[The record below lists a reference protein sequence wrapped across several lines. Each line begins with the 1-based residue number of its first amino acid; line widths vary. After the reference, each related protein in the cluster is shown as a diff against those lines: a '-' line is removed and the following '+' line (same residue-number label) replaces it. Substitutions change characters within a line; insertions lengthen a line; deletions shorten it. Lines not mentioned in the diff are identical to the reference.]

1 MDFTITEWHKKII
14 KVIRMGNNNGKK
26 EVKSNTHF
34 YIDRISLKRT
44 PSAFTINFTDFTFF
58 LGENSQ

>member
-1 MDFTITEWHKKII
+1 
-14 KVIRMGNNNGKK
+14 MGNNNGKK

-44 PSAFTINFTDFTFF
+44 PSTFTINFTDFTFF
-58 LGENSQ
+58 WGKIYNKNWGFYLTLCN